1 MRIAGK
7 ATLYLRRQRFGDI
20 SKHSLVRR
28 DAEPAPVKSTSS
40 MTGATL
46 PRASVRCRCGAATSS
61 LMRLRCEGPQVPMKG
76 SEVGLF

>member
-46 PRASVRCRCGAATSS
+46 PRASVRMSVWRSYVFAHATE
-61 LMRLRCEGPQVPMKG
+61 M
-76 SEVGLF
+76 